1 MLQQP
6 KELYEFGPFRLD
18 PSEHL
23 LLANGK
29 PVPLP
34 PKAFDTLTTLIRH
47 NGHLLEKEQIMKAVW
62 PNTFVEEANVS
73 QNIALLRKALSE
85 HANGDVFIETVPKR
99 GYRFVATVRTGS
111 DLEQTSRVQT
121 RHKPWLAIAIGTAA
135 MIVVA
140 AVVFPWRAPERSR
153 VVQRQITA
161 NPADDPVFRASI
173 SPDGKYLA
181 YTDLAGLH
189 LRLIDTGE
197 SRSLPLP
204 EQFCFR

>member
-6 KELYEFGPFRLD
+6 REFYEFGPFRLD

-34 PKAFDTLTTLIRH
+34 PKAFDTLTTLVRQ
-47 NGHLLEKEQIMKAVW
+47 NGHLLDKEQIMKAVW
-62 PNTFVEEANVS
+62 PNTFVEEANVA

-85 HANGDVFIETVPKR
+85 HANGDLFIETVPKR
-99 GYRFVATVRTGS
+99 GYRFVAAVRNGS
-111 DLEQTSRVQT
+111 EVSHKSQVQK
-121 RHKPWLAIAIGTAA
+121 RDKAWPAIAAVTIA
-135 MIVVA
+135 MIVCGA
-140 AVVFPWRAPERSR
+140 AVFSWRAPNLPG
-153 VVQRQITA
+153 VLQRQITA
-161 NPADDPVFRASI
+161 NPAEDPVFRASI

-181 YTDLAGLH
+181 YTDLGGLH

-204 EQFCFR
+204 RQFCFR